1 MRMTS
6 ILVVG
11 LCLVAACQRAETAN
25 RTQSTSA
32 AETDSAR
39 AEITASMHKLS
50 QWLSSGQPDSAATL
64 LTDDYQAMAANQ
76 PTVAGKAK
84 WLEWTRQMVAQARI
98 TTEPTSESIEVS
110 GPLAVQR
117 GRYTNTFQSRATTK
131 GASTTVTEIG
141 KLLWHWRKV
150 DGHWRLATAAWSSD
164 APSKQ

>member
-1 MRMTS
+1 MRTASMS
-6 ILVVG
+6 LVAS
-11 LCLVAACQRAETAN
+11 CLLAACQPAATPNGAQSASGAEA
-25 RTQSTSA
+25 
-32 AETDSAR
+32 DSAR